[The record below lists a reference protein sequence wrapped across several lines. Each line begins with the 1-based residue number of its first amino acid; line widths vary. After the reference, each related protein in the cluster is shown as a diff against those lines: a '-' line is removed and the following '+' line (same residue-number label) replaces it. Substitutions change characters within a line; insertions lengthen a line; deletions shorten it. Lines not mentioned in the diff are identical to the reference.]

1 MPLESVGRLPGKK
14 DINGQFSRGNIKKTL
29 EYYNSIKNQNGDYE
43 FGALTDV
50 WYTAGAQWMS
60 DVKLYPQPIRDQI
73 KKYIIEALTN
83 QTDGK
88 DDPIAVTFKWSDGN
102 KAVNCSYDPSVPSYT
117 IEIVGYPS
125 PPASLLAER

>member
-88 DDPIAVTFKWSDGN
+88 DDPIPFQITWKAGEE
-102 KAVNCSYDPSVPSYT
+102 KAVNRTYDPYT
-117 IEIVGYPS
+117 IEIVGCLE
-125 PPASLLAER
+125 PPASSLYERK

>member
-14 DINGQFSRGNIKKTL
+14 DINSQFSRGNIKKTL
-29 EYYNSIKNQNGDYE
+29 EHYHSIKHESGDYE

-88 DDPIAVTFKWSDGN
+88 DDPIPFQITWKAGEE
-102 KAVNCSYDPSVPSYT
+102 KAVNRTYDPYT
-117 IEIVGYPS
+117 IEIVGC
-125 PPASLLAER
+125 L